1 MIALWTLFSGSKLG
15 QWIIAGVAIAG
26 ALLIAVWRI
35 FAAGKKSAQVE
46 VMKDTLDDVAKK
58 NEAEDRVDSATPVE
72 REQLR
77 DKWTRP

>member
-1 MIALWTLFSGSKLG
+1 MIALWTMFSGSKLG

-26 ALLIAVWRI
+26 AVMIAVWRI

-58 NEAEDRVDSATPVE
+58 NAAEDRVDSATPVE
-72 REQLR
+72 RDKLY
-77 DKWTRP
+77 DKWQRP